1 MKTDRGR
8 KKKETGRT
16 SKTLCIFLPF
26 PMYLILHV
34 FKFLIYN
41 PLGKYAS
48 QQSTFE
54 FENAPQSSAWLKSHV
69 ILAKS
74 EW

>member
-1 MKTDRGR
+1 
-8 KKKETGRT
+8 
-16 SKTLCIFLPF
+16 
-26 PMYLILHV
+26 MYLILHV